1 MRSKAKIK
9 QNAQLDQPRPDRLM
23 IHPTDRPL
31 VTVCLETDD
40 EATVT
45 DARSLP
51 GE

>member
-1 MRSKAKIK
+1 
-9 QNAQLDQPRPDRLM
+9 M

>member
-1 MRSKAKIK
+1 MPSKVKIK
-9 QNAQLDQPRPDRLM
+9 QNAQLDDQPRPDHLM
-23 IHPTDRPL
+23 IHPTDRWYP
-31 VTVCLETDD
+31 CLETDD